1 MKKAS
6 SFKFQEILDLLI
18 EFSYLAVVFFVP
30 LYFSILFPTYNIF
43 ELSKLSLFKI
53 FVWLLLFLTLTKLIF
68 FKQSVTWLK
77 KYISLPLIF
86 IVGLSLTLLTSI
98 NFNYSWFG
106 SYDRQLGYLSYLF
119 YFLWFVL
126 VVFNV
131 KTIDNRRLKNDPK
144 DKVKNKLNRIIV
156 VATISGLLVS
166 LYGILQILGIDFLTW
181 PEDPLF
187 TRRTLSTF
195 GQPNFLA
202 SWLLL
207 VIPLSAYLIYK
218 NKKVLTRFF
227 YILTLGAELLC
238 LFFTSSRGGLFALA
252 LTALLFIIYI
262 IIFAKGR
269 RAYKFLL
276 SFCLGVIVIFS
287 LLGLNYLF
295 PNRLNNLFN
304 FQSGSSA
311 ARLNF
316 YGAATDAIIKKPLFG
331 YGLENGSEVF
341 ISYYQPDWGIHGDVG
356 ATTDKAHNLILDIIL
371 ATGFYG
377 LALFT
382 IFYYYFF
389 RLSLENIRQKKIN
402 ALSLALALGG
412 AAYLFSLF
420 FSFTIV
426 SGELYFWLYLAL
438 LVVINSGTKETTT
451 SRARLENIDQ
461 AKKLSFS
468 GSRLAKT
475 ALTLGLFLIV
485 GAGIYY
491 EFKVLLADY
500 YFNRLYYVLGEKQYF
515 TSLLLADY
523 AAQEKANPVNQEYYQ
538 RFLGDKL
545 SDFFPEID
553 ELVLKKSVSER
564 LSQINATLPITGYE
578 NIYVKAKI
586 NSVLGNYQEAEK
598 YFQVILRLTPY
609 WPRTYIDLGKTLKS
623 EGKLEAA
630 ISSYRLA
637 EASLPDLNDSRFN
650 DLHKNIL
657 KLYRK
662 IIFQDLGDIYFFQKN
677 YSNAEKYYQAAYLS
691 DVNDITLFK
700 KIADTYYYRGDLDK
714 AIEYNLRGASR
725 APQDA
730 NWFLAVVALEI
741 AKGDKVATIQYLQTA
756 HQNFPEEKVFN
767 DLLIKYS
774 E

>member
-1 MKKAS
+1 MKRILL
-6 SFKFQEILDLLI
+6 FKFKEILDLLI

-68 FKQSVTWLK
+68 FRYSISWLK
-77 KYISLPLIF
+77 KYLVLPLIF
-86 IVGLSLTLLTSI
+86 IVGLSLTLLASI
-98 NFNYSWFG
+98 NFNNSFFG

-131 KTIDNRRLKNDPK
+131 KTIDNRRAKDDFK
-144 DKVKNKLNRIIV
+144 DKVENKLNRIIV
-156 VATISGLLVS
+156 IATVSGLLVS
-166 LYGILQILGIDFLTW
+166 LYGILQILGIDFLVW
-181 PEDPLF
+181 PEDPLV

-207 VIPLSAYLIYK
+207 VIPLSVYLIYK
-218 NKKVLTRFF
+218 NKKVLTRLF
-227 YILTLGAELLC
+227 YTLTLAAQLLC
-238 LFFTSSRGGLFALA
+238 LFFTSSRGGMFALA
-252 LTALLFIIYI
+252 LTVLLFIIYI
-262 IIFAKGR
+262 IIFAQWKR
-269 RAYKFLL
+269 VYKFLL
-276 SFCLGVIVIFS
+276 SFCLGVFVIIS
-287 LLGLNYLF
+287 ILGLNYLF
-295 PNRLNNLFN
+295 PNRLNSLFDL
-304 FQSGSSA
+304 QSGSSA

-316 YGAATDAIIKKPLFG
+316 YQAATDAIIKKPLLG

-341 ISYYQPDWGIHGDVG
+341 ISYYLPDWGIHGDIG

-389 RLSLENIRQKKIN
+389 CLSLENIRQKKMS

-420 FSFTIV
+420 FSFAIV
-426 SGELYFWLYLAL
+426 SGELYFWLYFSL
-438 LVVINSGTKETTT
+438 LVVVNSGVKVAVVN
-451 SRARLENIDQ
+451 SARLEN
-461 AKKLSFS
+461 KKQIKKASFS
-468 GSRLAKT
+468 ESPLAKT
-475 ALTLGLFLIV
+475 GLTLLLFLIV
-485 GAGIYY
+485 SSGIYY
-491 EFKVLLADY
+491 EFRVLFADY
-500 YFNRLYYVLGEKQYF
+500 YFNRLYYVLAEKQYF

-523 AAQEKANPVNQEYYQ
+523 VAQEKGSPVNQKYYQ

-545 SDFFPEID
+545 SDFLPEID
-553 ELVLKKSVSER
+553 ELAIKKVVTEKLAS
-564 LSQINATLPITGYE
+564 INAVLPSTGYE

-586 NSVLGNYQEAEK
+586 SSALGNYQEAEK
-598 YFQVILRLTPY
+598 YFQVILKLTPY
-609 WPRTYIDLGKTLKS
+609 WPRTYIDLGKALKS
-623 EGKLEAA
+623 EGKLETA

-662 IIFQDLGDIYFFQKN
+662 VIFQDLGDIYFAQRN
-677 YSNAEKYYQAAYLS
+677 YVNAEKYYQAAYLS
-691 DVNDITLFK
+691 DINDFTLFK

-725 APQDA
+725 APKDA
-730 NWFLAVVALEI
+730 NWFLAIVALEI
-741 AKGDKVATIQYLQTA
+741 AKGDKVAAIKHLQIA
-756 HQNFPEEKVFN
+756 RQNFPEEKIFS